1 MKDLKNTYVSVQN
14 YYCII
19 HKNVHSKISVPAF
32 IFITNKYTYTH
43 LFTLIQKFLFALLV
57 FKLLLYLCFQLVN
70 CHTQIIYHRCGLSS
84 KTCDIN
90 ILIPSSE
97 VYQWSISRL
106 VFFEL
111 FRQDSF
117 IELNGRGIFWNNII
131 AARMWTTPLIV
142 NIFN

>member
-1 MKDLKNTYVSVQN
+1 MFLYRT
-14 YYCII
+14 II
-19 HKNVHSKISVPAF
+19 VLYIKMYIQILVPAF

-70 CHTQIIYHRCGLSS
+70 CHTQTIYHRCGLSS
-84 KTCDIN
+84 KTCDID

-97 VYQWSISRL
+97 VYQWSISTL

-117 IELNGRGIFWNNII
+117 IELNGRSLFRNFII
-131 AARMWTTPLIV
+131 AARMWTTAFIV

>member
-70 CHTQIIYHRCGLSS
+70 CHTQTIYHRCRLSS
-84 KTCDIN
+84 KTRNID

-97 VYQWSISRL
+97 VYQWSISTL

-111 FRQDSF
+111 FRQDSL
-117 IELNGRGIFWNNII
+117 IELNGRGLFWNNI
-131 AARMWTTPLIV
+131 AARMWTTAFMV
-142 NIFN
+142 NIFD

>member
-1 MKDLKNTYVSVQN
+1 MFLYRT
-14 YYCII
+14 II
-19 HKNVHSKISVPAF
+19 VLYIKMYIQILVPAF

-70 CHTQIIYHRCGLSS
+70 CHTQTIYHRCRLSS
-84 KTCDIN
+84 KTRNID

-97 VYQWSISRL
+97 VYQWSISTL

-111 FRQDSF
+111 FRQDSL
-117 IELNGRGIFWNNII
+117 IELNGRGLFWNNI
-131 AARMWTTPLIV
+131 AARMWTTAFMV
-142 NIFN
+142 NIFD

>member
-1 MKDLKNTYVSVQN
+1 MFLYRT
-14 YYCII
+14 II
-19 HKNVHSKISVPAF
+19 VLYIKMYIQILVPAF

-70 CHTQIIYHRCGLSS
+70 CHAQTIYHRCGLSS
-84 KTCDIN
+84 KTRDID

-97 VYQWSISRL
+97 VYQWSISTL

-117 IELNGRGIFWNNII
+117 IQLNGRKLFWNFII
-131 AARMWTTPLIV
+131 AARMWTTAFMI

>member
-1 MKDLKNTYVSVQN
+1 MFLYRT
-14 YYCII
+14 II
-19 HKNVHSKISVPAF
+19 VLYIKMYIQILVPAF

-70 CHTQIIYHRCGLSS
+70 CHTQTIYHRCRLSS
-84 KTCDIN
+84 KTRNID

-97 VYQWSISRL
+97 VYQWSISTL

-111 FRQDSF
+111 FRQDSL
-117 IELNGRGIFWNNII
+117 IELNGRGLFWNNI
-131 AARMWTTPLIV
+131 AARMWATAFMV
-142 NIFN
+142 NIFD

>member
-1 MKDLKNTYVSVQN
+1 MFLYRT
-14 YYCII
+14 II
-19 HKNVHSKISVPAF
+19 VLYIKMYIQISVPAF

-43 LFTLIQKFLFALLV
+43 LFALIQKFLFALLV

-70 CHTQIIYHRCGLSS
+70 CHTQTIYHRCRLSS

-111 FRQDSF
+111 FRQDSL
-117 IELNGRGIFWNNII
+117 IELNGRGLFWNNII
-131 AARMWTTPLIV
+131 AARMWTTAFMI

>member
-1 MKDLKNTYVSVQN
+1 MFLYRT
-14 YYCII
+14 II
-19 HKNVHSKISVPAF
+19 VLYIKMYIQTSVPAF

-70 CHTQIIYHRCGLSS
+70 CHTQTIYHRCGLSS
-84 KTCDIN
+84 KTCDID

-97 VYQWSISRL
+97 VYQWSIITL

-117 IELNGRGIFWNNII
+117 IELNGRGLFRNSII
-131 AARMWTTPLIV
+131 AARMWTTAIMV
-142 NIFN
+142 NIFD

>member
-1 MKDLKNTYVSVQN
+1 MFLYRT
-14 YYCII
+14 II
-19 HKNVHSKISVPAF
+19 VLYIKMYIQILVPAF

-70 CHTQIIYHRCGLSS
+70 CHTQTIYHRCRLSS
-84 KTCDIN
+84 KTRNID

-97 VYQWSISRL
+97 VYQWSISTL

-111 FRQDSF
+111 FRQDSL
-117 IELNGRGIFWNNII
+117 IELNGRGLFWNNI
-131 AARMWTTPLIV
+131 AARMWTTDFMV
-142 NIFN
+142 NIFD

>member
-1 MKDLKNTYVSVQN
+1 MFLYRT
-14 YYCII
+14 II
-19 HKNVHSKISVPAF
+19 VLYIKMYIQTSVPAF

-70 CHTQIIYHRCGLSS
+70 CHTQTIYHRCRLSS
-84 KTCDIN
+84 KTCDID

-97 VYQWSISRL
+97 VYQWSIITL

-117 IELNGRGIFWNNII
+117 IELNGRGLFRNSII
-131 AARMWTTPLIV
+131 AARMWTTAIMV
-142 NIFN
+142 NIFD